1 MIYLDHAA
9 ATPVDPRVLKAMLPY
24 FSDIFF
30 NPAAAY
36 TPAREVKADFEE
48 ARHRLAMVIGARPAE
63 IVLTAGATESDNI
76 ALHGVTGE
84 VVTTAIE
91 HPAVLALARARG
103 GNILS
108 VDSEGQINLAELKAA
123 ITDQTELVSVCYVN
137 SETGTVAD
145 LKAISEVLAECR
157 AERRSRNIKRQL
169 LLHTDASQA
178 VGVCDLNVARLG
190 VDLMTLNAG
199 KCYGPKQAGLLYV
212 RGGVIL
218 RPLIYGGG
226 QEMGLRA
233 GTENVANAVGFAV
246 ALELAERLRKSE
258 TKRLSVMRRK
268 LVAYLQ
274 SELPDAQINGSKAHQ
289 SPAILNFSVPGLDG
303 ERAVFALDEH
313 GVMVST
319 GSACAA
325 NRGTR
330 SHVLL
335 ALGLSPELV
344 DGSIRLSLGRLV
356 DDAKLTE
363 LEQILAPV
371 IKEQLQFGS
380 AVCI

>member
-24 FSDIFF
+24 FSDNFF

-36 TPAREVKADFEE
+36 TPAREVRADFEE
-48 ARHRLAMVIGARPAE
+48 ARHRLAMAIGARPAE

-103 GNILS
+103 GNILP
-108 VDSEGQINLAELKAA
+108 VDHEGQINLAELKAA

-157 AERRSRNIKRQL
+157 AERRSRNLKRQL

-178 VGVCDLNVARLG
+178 VGVCDLNVARLS

-199 KCYGPKQAGLLYV
+199 KCYGPKQTGLLYV
-212 RGGVIL
+212 RGGVML

-274 SELPDAQINGSKAHQ
+274 TELPNAQINGSKAHQ

-330 SHVLL
+330 SYVLL

>member
-24 FSDIFF
+24 FSDNFF

-48 ARHRLAMVIGARPAE
+48 ARHRLAMAIGARPAE

-199 KCYGPKQAGLLYV
+199 KCYGPKQTGLLYV

-303 ERAVFALDEH
+303 ERAVFALDER

>member
-24 FSDIFF
+24 FSDNFF

-36 TPAREVKADFEE
+36 TPAREVRADFEE
-48 ARHRLAMVIGARPAE
+48 ARHRLAMAIGARPAE

-103 GNILS
+103 CNILP
-108 VDSEGQINLAELKAA
+108 VDHEGQINLAELKAA

-137 SETGTVAD
+137 SETGTAAD

-157 AERRSRNIKRQL
+157 AERRSRNLKRQL

-199 KCYGPKQAGLLYV
+199 KCYGPKQTGLLYV
-212 RGGVIL
+212 RGGVML

-274 SELPDAQINGSKAHQ
+274 TELPNAQINGSKAHQ

>member
-24 FSDIFF
+24 FSDNFF

-84 VVTTAIE
+84 VITTAIE

-137 SETGTVAD
+137 SETGAVAN

-157 AERRSRNIKRQL
+157 AERRSRNLKRQL

-199 KCYGPKQAGLLYV
+199 KCYGPKQTGLLYV

-233 GTENVANAVGFAV
+233 GTENVTNAVGFAV

-258 TKRLSVMRRK
+258 TKRLSVMRRR
-268 LVAYLQ
+268 LVTYLQ
-274 SELPDAQINGSKAHQ
+274 TELPNVQINGSKAHQ

-303 ERAVFALDEH
+303 ERAVFALDER